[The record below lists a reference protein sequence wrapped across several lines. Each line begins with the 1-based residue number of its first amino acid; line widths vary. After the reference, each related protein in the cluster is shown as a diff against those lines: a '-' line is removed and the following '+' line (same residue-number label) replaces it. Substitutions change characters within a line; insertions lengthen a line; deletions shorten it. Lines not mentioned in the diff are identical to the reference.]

1 MSAPEPRSEPNEAA
15 PQENGAP
22 ASDAG
27 EAQKALEELQA
38 KADGYLN
45 NWRRAQ
51 ADLENLRKRTEQEKQ
66 ETTLW
71 AGTNVLSA
79 MLPVIDDFTRALEA
93 IGAEQKKEKWFEG
106 LSLVYKKL
114 LTSLEAQGL
123 TVIPTVGHDFDPKL
137 HDAVMRVDGQEG
149 KVITELQK
157 GYKFRDRVLRPA
169 FVAVGNG
176 VKASGGK
183 DAPEKDAAAD

>member
-1 MSAPEPRSEPNEAA
+1 MVPEEHSEDQHAE
-15 PQENGAP
+15 PQAGGET
-22 ASDAG
+22 ASPSI
-27 EAQKALEELQA
+27 EELQKALEEMRA

-51 ADLENLRKRTEQEKQ
+51 ADMENLRKRTDQEKQ

-71 AGTNVLSA
+71 AGSNVLSA
-79 MLPVIDDFTRALEA
+79 IVPVIDDFSRALDSIDPA
-93 IGAEQKKEKWFEG
+93 MKKEKWFEG

-114 LTSLEAQGL
+114 ITTLEAQGL
-123 TVIPTVGHDFDPKL
+123 SAIPTVGQPFDPKL
-137 HDAVMRVDGQEG
+137 HDAVMKVDGEEG

-157 GYKFRDRVLRPA
+157 GYKLRDRVLRPA

-176 VKASGGK
+176 AKKKKSAE
-183 DAPEKDAAAD
+183 DAPAS